1 MELIRQIPIL
11 LAKVPSIIWI
21 KSLNITDVT
30 IILCVCSVR
39 RVILCSGKHYYALDA
54 YRKEKGL
61 TNTALIRL
69 EVS

>member
-1 MELIRQIPIL
+1 MINEVIFRH
-11 LAKVPSIIWI
+11 
-21 KSLNITDVT
+21 
-30 IILCVCSVR
+30 SVR

-69 EVS
+69 EVTHTHK